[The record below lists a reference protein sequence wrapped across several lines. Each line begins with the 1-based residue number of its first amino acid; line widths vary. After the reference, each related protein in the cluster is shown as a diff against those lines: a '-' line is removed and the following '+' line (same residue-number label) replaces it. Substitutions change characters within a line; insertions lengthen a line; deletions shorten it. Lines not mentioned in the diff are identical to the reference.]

1 MNLQNKVA
9 IVTGGAAGIGRT
21 ISLELA
27 KHGAKVVINYRSS
40 EAKALELVEEIKSLG
55 SDALAVKADIS
66 DFNQAKTLVDE
77 TINVFG
83 QLDILVNNAGITKDQ
98 LILRMQEEQFDQ
110 VMDTN
115 LKGSWNMAK
124 HAARPLLKSN
134 QGRIINI
141 SSIIGLIGNVG
152 QTNYSASKA
161 GMIGLTKS
169 LAKEFGT
176 KGVTANAI
184 CPGFIETEMTKNLD
198 PKFVEAY
205 LNNIPLKRL
214 GQPIDVA
221 NAVVYLASN
230 LASYMTGQVLVI
242 DGGMVM

>member
-1 MNLQNKVA
+1 
-9 IVTGGAAGIGRT
+9 
-21 ISLELA
+21 
-27 KHGAKVVINYRSS
+27 
-40 EAKALELVEEIKSLG
+40 
-55 SDALAVKADIS
+55 
-66 DFNQAKTLVDE
+66 
-77 TINVFG
+77 
-83 QLDILVNNAGITKDQ
+83 
-98 LILRMQEEQFDQ
+98 MQEEQFDQ
-110 VMDTN
+110 VIDTN

-124 HAARPLLKSN
+124 HAARPLLKSEA
-134 QGRIINI
+134 GRIINI

-152 QTNYSASKA
+152 QSNYSASKA

-184 CPGFIETEMTKNLD
+184 CPGFIETEMTRNLD

-214 GQPIDVA
+214 GQPQDVA
-221 NAVVYLASN
+221 NAVLYLASD
-230 LASYMTGQVLVI
+230 LASYMTGQVLVV

>member
-40 EAKALELVEEIKSLG
+40 ETKALELVEEIKKLG

-66 DFNQAKTLVDE
+66 DFNQAKALVDE
-77 TINVFG
+77 TLNVFG
-83 QLDILVNNAGITKDQ
+83 KLDILVNNAGITNDQ
-98 LILRMQEEQFDQ
+98 LLLRMQEEQFDQ

-124 HAARPLLKSN
+124 HTARPLLKSE

-176 KGVTANAI
+176 KGVTANVI

-205 LNNIPLKRL
+205 LNNIHLKRL
-214 GQPIDVA
+214 GQPLDVA
-221 NAVVYLASN
+221 NAVLYLASD

>member
-40 EAKALELVEEIKSLG
+40 ETKALELVEEIKQLG
-55 SDALAVKADIS
+55 SEALAVKADIS
-66 DFNQAKTLVDE
+66 DFNQAKALVE
-77 TINVFG
+77 EAVKAFG
-83 QLDILVNNAGITKDQ
+83 KLDILVNNAGITQDQ
-98 LILRMQEEQFDQ
+98 LLLRMQEEQFDQ
-110 VMDTN
+110 VIDTN

-124 HAARPLLKSN
+124 HAARPLLKSEA
-134 QGRIINI
+134 GRIINI

-152 QTNYSASKA
+152 QSNYSASKA

-184 CPGFIETEMTKNLD
+184 CPGFIETEMTRNLD

-214 GQPIDVA
+214 GQPQDVA
-221 NAVVYLASN
+221 NAVLYLASD
-230 LASYMTGQVLVI
+230 LASYMTGQVLVV

>member
-40 EAKALELVEEIKSLG
+40 ETKALELVEEIKQLG
-55 SDALAVKADIS
+55 SEALAVKADIS
-66 DFNQAKTLVDE
+66 DFNQAKALVE
-77 TINVFG
+77 EAVKAFG
-83 QLDILVNNAGITKDQ
+83 KLDILVNNAGITQDQ
-98 LILRMQEEQFDQ
+98 LLLRMQEEQFDQ
-110 VMDTN
+110 VIDTN

-124 HAARPLLKSN
+124 HAARPLLKSEA
-134 QGRIINI
+134 GRIINI

-214 GQPIDVA
+214 GQPQDVA
-221 NAVVYLASN
+221 NAVLYLASD
-230 LASYMTGQVLVI
+230 LASYMTGQVLVV

>member
-27 KHGAKVVINYRSS
+27 KNGAKVVINYRSS
-40 EAKALELVEEIKSLG
+40 ETKALELVEEIKQLG
-55 SDALAVKADIS
+55 SEALAVKADIS
-66 DFNQAKTLVDE
+66 DFNQAKALVE
-77 TINVFG
+77 EAVKAFG
-83 QLDILVNNAGITKDQ
+83 KLDILVNNAGITQDQ
-98 LILRMQEEQFDQ
+98 LLLRMQEEQFDQ
-110 VMDTN
+110 VIDTN

-124 HAARPLLKSN
+124 HAARPLLKSEA
-134 QGRIINI
+134 GRIINI

-214 GQPIDVA
+214 GQPQDVA
-221 NAVVYLASN
+221 NAVLYLASD
-230 LASYMTGQVLVI
+230 LASYMTGQVLVV

>member
-40 EAKALELVEEIKSLG
+40 ETKALELVEEIKKLG
-55 SDALAVKADIS
+55 SEALAVKADIS
-66 DFNQAKTLVDE
+66 DFNQAKALVE
-77 TINVFG
+77 EAVIAFG
-83 QLDILVNNAGITKDQ
+83 KLDILVNNAGITQDQ
-98 LILRMQEEQFDQ
+98 LLLRMQEEQFDQ
-110 VMDTN
+110 VIDTN

-124 HAARPLLKSN
+124 HAARPLLKSEA
-134 QGRIINI
+134 GRIINI

-214 GQPIDVA
+214 GQPQDVA
-221 NAVVYLASN
+221 NAVLYLASD
-230 LASYMTGQVLVI
+230 LASYMTGQVLVV

>member
-40 EAKALELVEEIKSLG
+40 ETKALELVEEIKKLG

-66 DFNQAKTLVDE
+66 DFNQAKALVDE
-77 TINVFG
+77 TLNVFG
-83 QLDILVNNAGITKDQ
+83 KLDILVNNAGITNDQ
-98 LILRMQEEQFDQ
+98 LLLRMQEEQFDQ

-124 HAARPLLKSN
+124 HAARPLLKSE

-176 KGVTANAI
+176 KGVTANVI

-214 GQPIDVA
+214 GQPLDVA
-221 NAVVYLASN
+221 NAVLYLASD

>member
-40 EAKALELVEEIKSLG
+40 ETKALELVEEIKQLG
-55 SDALAVKADIS
+55 SEALAVKADIS
-66 DFNQAKTLVDE
+66 DFNQAKALVE
-77 TINVFG
+77 EAVKAFG
-83 QLDILVNNAGITKDQ
+83 KLDILVNNAGITQDQ
-98 LILRMQEEQFDQ
+98 LLLRMQEEQFDQ
-110 VMDTN
+110 VIDTN

-124 HAARPLLKSN
+124 HAARPLLKSEA
-134 QGRIINI
+134 GRIINI

-161 GMIGLTKS
+161 GLIGLTKS

-214 GQPIDVA
+214 GQPQDVA
-221 NAVVYLASN
+221 NAVLYLASD
-230 LASYMTGQVLVI
+230 LASYMTGQVLVV

>member
-55 SDALAVKADIS
+55 SDALAIKADIS

>member
-40 EAKALELVEEIKSLG
+40 ETKALELVEEIKQLG
-55 SDALAVKADIS
+55 SEALAVKADIS
-66 DFNQAKTLVDE
+66 DFNQAKALVE
-77 TINVFG
+77 EAVKAFG
-83 QLDILVNNAGITKDQ
+83 KLDILVNNAGITQDQ
-98 LILRMQEEQFDQ
+98 LLLRMQEEQFDQ
-110 VMDTN
+110 VIDTN

-124 HAARPLLKSN
+124 HAARPLLKSEA
-134 QGRIINI
+134 GRIINI

-214 GQPIDVA
+214 GQPQDVA
-221 NAVVYLASN
+221 NAVLYLAS
-230 LASYMTGQVLVI
+230 
-242 DGGMVM
+242 D

>member
-1 MNLQNKVA
+1 MDLQNKVA

-27 KHGAKVVINYRSS
+27 KHGAKVVVNYRNS
-40 EAKALELVEEIKSLG
+40 EKKALELVEEIKQLG

-66 DFNQAKTLVDE
+66 DFNQAKSLVE
-77 TINVFG
+77 AAIQTFG
-83 QLDILVNNAGITKDQ
+83 KLDILVNNAGITQDQ
-98 LILRMQEEQFDQ
+98 LLLRMQEEQFDQ
-110 VMDTN
+110 VIDTN

-124 HAARPLLKSN
+124 HAARPLLKSEA
-134 QGRIINI
+134 GRIINI

-214 GQPIDVA
+214 GQPQDVA
-221 NAVVYLASN
+221 NAVLYLASD
-230 LASYMTGQVLVI
+230 LASYMTGQVLVV

>member
-40 EAKALELVEEIKSLG
+40 ETKALELVEEIKNLG
-55 SDALAVKADIS
+55 SEALAVKADIS
-66 DFNQAKTLVDE
+66 DFNQAKALVE
-77 TINVFG
+77 KTISTFG
-83 QLDILVNNAGITKDQ
+83 KLDILVNNAGITKDQ
-98 LILRMQEEQFDQ
+98 LLLRMQEEQFDQ

-124 HAARPLLKSN
+124 HAARPLLKSE

-214 GQPIDVA
+214 GQPLDVA
-221 NAVVYLASN
+221 NAVLFLASD